1 MAKKRKKEKKEE
13 GYEFKMPEF
22 DEEEY
27 LKKEVRDAKTFFIT
41 FVYAA
46 MIAVVSFGLTFVDV
60 AAALLVGFIAII
72 FLRHIYPMLGIDTSL
87 IEKKQWAG
95 NIIMFIFTWLAI
107 WILLSNPPFSDS
119 AAPNIEHVE
128 VYYGTPGNWTKL
140 NESNNME
147 WRSQNIITEGTNVS
161 INASITDNVNVD
173 VDTIRITIIGSEG
186 RITPTGGDN
195 MTRIGKNRYSYV
207 FSAEPQREYD
217 FTITAFDVNNHKI
230 NLSGSILF

>member
-46 MIAVVSFGLTFVDV
+46 MIALVSFGLTFVDV
-60 AAALLVGFIAII
+60 AAAVLVGFIAII

-119 AAPNIEHVE
+119 ASPTIDHVE
-128 VYYGTPGNWTKL
+128 VYYGT
-140 NESNNME
+140 
-147 WRSQNIITEGTNVS
+147 
-161 INASITDNVNVD
+161 
-173 VDTIRITIIGSEG
+173 
-186 RITPTGGDN
+186 
-195 MTRIGKNRYSYV
+195 
-207 FSAEPQREYD
+207 
-217 FTITAFDVNNHKI
+217 
-230 NLSGSILF
+230 